1 MCMLFFFVIIV
12 SREPFKNNIIVDL
25 HTLKMSLRIRK
36 PFGLGL
42 KLYKELVS
50 TNNFTYSKF
59 ILTSVLIDLFI

>member
-1 MCMLFFFVIIV
+1 MLFFFVIIV

-50 TNNFTYSKF
+50 TNNFTKRIQS
-59 ILTSVLIDLFI
+59 LS

>member
-1 MCMLFFFVIIV
+1 MLFFFVIIV